1 MKVDEERWVF
11 VKQIPNWVRW
21 IVMNSFFFIFIVPTT
36 TKISIQN
43 KNGMY

>member
-11 VKQIPNWVRW
+11 VLQIPNWVRW
-21 IVMNSFFFIFIVPTT
+21 IVMNSFFIVPTTT